1 MTIEEKHLS
10 EWINDP
16 KNETNKTSESF
27 EYTEEEV
34 INILETF
41 KEKLKK

>member
-1 MTIEEKHLS
+1 MTIEEKHLA
-10 EWINDP
+10 EWVNDP
-16 KNETNKTSESF
+16 KNEPNEPFEFF
-27 EYTEEEV
+27 EYTEKEV